1 MSLARICA
9 GSQHE
14 ISRPDT
20 LLGLGSLGHR
30 ALEQRFA
37 VLLEETHV
45 DHGRLGIELH
55 LLEVGQGLVHL
66 YLEWHWID
74 LGDRVPGLNH
84 HVVVD
89 EEGDDRA
96 AGLGGDGCDVSDH
109 IGVVRGYLDS

>member
-1 MSLARICA
+1 MDA
-9 GSQHE
+9 
-14 ISRPDT
+14 

-30 ALEQRFA
+30 ALEQRLA

-45 DHGRLGIELH
+45 DHGRPGVELH

-66 YLEWHWID
+66 DLEWDWID
-74 LGDRVPGLNH
+74 LGDRVSGFDH

-96 AGLGGDGCDVSDH
+96 ADLGRDGRDVPDH
-109 IGVVRGYLDS
+109 IGVVSGHFDA